1 MATKE
6 LSSVGRFVVGG
17 RERLRRYSLS
27 LLVLGLLIVAW
38 EVTPPYINEAVQGSL
53 PTFSESMY
61 QTFVE
66 NRVVVFDA
74 TLTTLTEVV
83 AGFTLS
89 VLIGITLGTIFAESY
104 VIRQSMLPSLI
115 FVYSIP
121 HAIVAPLFI
130 VWFGTGLIS
139 IGLFAA
145 WFGFFTVFVNTITGL
160 NQVEE
165 EFLHLGE
172 VFGATD
178 WQMMRYVKF
187 WAALPHISGGIKV
200 AVQQS
205 IIGVIIAEFIATGE
219 GLGWQI
225 LAGQKFFNEALMF
238 GVIVVLIIIAV
249 TLYKFVS
256 LAIDYLSPGPGSIAT

>member
-1 MATKE
+1 MATDNSYTVAGF
-6 LSSVGRFVVGG
+6 LARGNRG
-17 RERLRRYSLS
+17 LRRYSLS
-27 LLVLGLLIVAW
+27 LVILGLLIVAW
-38 EVTPPYINEAVQGSL
+38 EITPPYINAAVQGSL
-53 PTFSESMY
+53 PTFSESVY
-61 QTFVE
+61 QTLVAE
-66 NRVVVFDA
+66 RSAVIGA
-74 TLTTLTEVV
+74 TITTMTEVV
-83 AGFTLS
+83 VGFCLS
-89 VLIGITLGTIFAESY
+89 VLIGITLGVIFAESY

-121 HAIVAPLFI
+121 HAIMAPLFI

-165 EFLHLGE
+165 EFIQLGE
-172 VFGATD
+172 VFGATEA
-178 WQMMRYVKF
+178 QMMRHVKF

-205 IIGVIIAEFIATGE
+205 IIGVIIAEFIATGQ

-238 GVIVVLIIIAV
+238 GVIAVLIVIAV
-249 TLYKFVS
+249 SLYKFVS
-256 LAIDYLSPGPGSIAT
+256 VAIDYLSPGPGSIQT